1 MSHEDAAKPTTAR
14 RTQTEEPICTKKRA
28 GLKTTQINPPKTLAR
43 KTAGHEESA
52 ETTQETET
60 VTVAVTETE
69 TKRKVNEIDAT
80 EIDDEKGPEKD
91 LMIDT

>member
-14 RTQTEEPICTKKRA
+14 RTQTEEPICTKKQA

-43 KTAGHEESA
+43 KTVEHEESA

-60 VTVAVTETE
+60 VTVAVTA
-69 TKRKVNEIDAT
+69 TKRKVNVIDAM

-91 LMIDT
+91 LMIVT

>member
-14 RTQTEEPICTKKRA
+14 RTQTGEPTCTKKRA

-43 KTAGHEESA
+43 KTVEHEESA
-52 ETTQETET
+52 ETTQET

-91 LMIDT
+91 LMIVT